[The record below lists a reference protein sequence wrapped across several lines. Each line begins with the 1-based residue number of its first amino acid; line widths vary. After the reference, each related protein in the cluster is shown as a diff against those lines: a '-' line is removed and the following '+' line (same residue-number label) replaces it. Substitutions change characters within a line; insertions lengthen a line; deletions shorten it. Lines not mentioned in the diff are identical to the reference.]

1 MAPIKYT
8 IRSNQAFI
16 HIPTWRQIQYQDFY
30 SEGSKDFLF
39 AEIFRYISFVCNK
52 GKLKMILFFSNLYI
66 YWLVKQKPSKTS
78 DIHMISWMGLFI
90 WWAQI
95 NIGVRKQ
102 MLILLYILVWTCFT
116 LLLSVK
122 TLKEI
127 RLYISLKAVWSW
139 PTSGTRNLS
148 SVLLQDFLNPDLH
161 LETQCPVL
169 HPCLYL
175 LLVFRPNS
183 TGQSWDSLLVF
194 SLEMPILLASQK
206 RPLNRIFSY
215 FF

>member
-8 IRSNQAFI
+8 TTSNQAFI
-16 HIPTWRQIQYQDFY
+16 QIPTWRQIQYQEHD
-30 SEGSKDFLF
+30 SAGSKILLF
-39 AEIFRYISFVCNK
+39 AETFRYISFSCNK
-52 GKLKMILFFSNLYI
+52 RKLKIILFLSDLYV
-66 YWLVKQKPSKTS
+66 YWLVKQKHSKTNY
-78 DIHMISWMGLFI
+78 IHMISWMGLFI

-102 MLILLYILVWTCFT
+102 MLILLHMLVWTCST
-116 LLLSVK
+116 VLQSVK
-122 TLKEI
+122 TLQEI

-139 PTSGTRNLS
+139 PTSGIRKFRS
-148 SVLLQDFLNPDLH
+148 ILLQDFLNPYLH

-175 LLVFRPNS
+175 LLLFRLNS
-183 TGQSWDSLLVF
+183 MGQSWDSLPVF

-206 RPLNRIFSY
+206 HPLNGGFRYLF
-215 FF
+215 